1 MDSNQRMIHWSAAWA
16 LVGGVVVCTGCMRG
30 QPITQSGESIAHE
43 DDCKAKDGVAAM
55 PWAELHQILDQER
68 G

>member
-1 MDSNQRMIHWSAAWA
+1 
-16 LVGGVVVCTGCMRG
+16 MRG
-30 QPITQSGESIAHE
+30 QLITLSGESFTHE
-43 DDCKAKDGVAAM
+43 NDCKAKDEVAAM